1 MVALVIGNRMVR
13 ISGEPSGLRR
23 GVPSASTTRTWAPS
37 QLACREPE
45 AKSQR
50 AVAL

>member
-1 MVALVIGNRMVR
+1 MVALSIGNRIVR
-13 ISGEPSGLRR
+13 ISGAPSFFR
-23 GVPSASTTRTWAPS
+23 GVPSASTTRTCAPS

-50 AVAL
+50 AVA

>member
-1 MVALVIGNRMVR
+1 MVR

-50 AVAL
+50 ALAL